1 MLSLI
6 IIQQQSQ
13 ASTNKKFF
21 MNVLGLNWNARKEV
35 PTEKK
40 EEKGAKE
47 KKKENRWKKKVV
59 SRKNNIE
66 KNQRKTT

>member
-1 MLSLI
+1 
-6 IIQQQSQ
+6 
-13 ASTNKKFF
+13 